1 MLNKENPLT
10 GIGESTIYTMLKRF
24 VPQKPM
30 PPVREEPRYP
40 DTDDNNH
47 PASREEPKTPRTIDN
62 PNSNPMADHGGKDIL
77 SSDVEI
83 KGSIKFQKELLIDGK
98 VEGDINSDGIL
109 TVGENA
115 EILGEIKT
123 KSITVY
129 GKVHGNITVTERC
142 ELKSKCVLQ
151 GDLKAA
157 RLTIEEGAT
166 FIGKSEVTSGTF
178 SAKAAARPEVMRP
191 NEPIKAAFGARA

>member
-1 MLNKENPLT
+1 MPQ
-10 GIGESTIYTMLKRF
+10 YYPMLKRF
-24 VPQKPM
+24 VPQRPM
-30 PPVREEPRYP
+30 PPVREEPRFP
-40 DTDDNNH
+40 DLDDRENNH
-47 PASREEPKTPRTIDN
+47 PASHEQVKAPTVTDNPN

-83 KGSIKFQKELLIDGK
+83 KGSIKFQKELIIDGK

-115 EILGEIKT
+115 EIRGEIKT

-166 FIGKSEVTSGTF
+166 FIGKSEVTTGAY
-178 SAKAAARPEVMRP
+178 SAKAAPARPEVVRP
-191 NEPIKAAFGARA
+191 SEPIKAAFGARV